1 MLTLGMGRHRD
12 GRRIP
17 IVRDFGT
24 NVARIKPPYAEIM
37 RSLFHPAMEDV
48 RPDAILHA
56 LSDPN
61 RAAIFARIMRAG
73 CVEACSAVSALG
85 DRVIP
90 KSSLSTHFK
99 VLREA
104 GLIRS
109 ARHGV
114 EMRNESRYAEVEARF
129 PGLLGAI
136 INAYASGACDGSP
149 GAGPSAPAARGSET
163 SPAE

>member
-1 MLTLGMGRHRD
+1 
-12 GRRIP
+12 
-17 IVRDFGT
+17 
-24 NVARIKPPYAEIM
+24 M
-37 RSLFHPAMEDV
+37 RSLFHPAIEDV

-73 CVEACSAVSALG
+73 CVDACSALASLG

-114 EMRNESRYAEVEARF
+114 EMRNEARFAEVEARF
-129 PGLLGAI
+129 PGLIGAI
-136 INAYASGACDGSP
+136 LSAYASDAGCDEVR
-149 GAGPSAPAARGSET
+149 APAAE
-163 SPAE
+163 